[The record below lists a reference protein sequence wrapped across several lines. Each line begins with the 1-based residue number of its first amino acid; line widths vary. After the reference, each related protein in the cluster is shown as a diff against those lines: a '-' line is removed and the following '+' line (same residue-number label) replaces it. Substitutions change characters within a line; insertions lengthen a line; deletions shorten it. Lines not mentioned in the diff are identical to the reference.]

1 MNFVTWEKL
10 ASRREHH
17 VRVVVGGG
25 PGEAHVGRQA
35 ISESQN
41 VILELP
47 LQLTYMYLAK
57 ELYSVALV
65 NIYLWLVTYVRRWR
79 LRDVKYENMK
89 VKM

>member
-1 MNFVTWEKL
+1 M
-10 ASRREHH
+10 
-17 VRVVVGGG
+17 RVVVGGG

-57 ELYSVALV
+57 ELYSGALV
-65 NIYLWLVTYVRRWR
+65 NIYL
-79 LRDVKYENMK
+79 
-89 VKM
+89 